1 VPDIAQEISDIEKI
15 RDRMYRRLVSAI
27 DYELNQIAQ
36 LRHRPVMK
44 DPMVMVTTR
53 RDEIKTFRDRSVRG
67 FASLLEIEKKELK
80 GVRAHLRSL
89 SPQSTM
95 DRGYSVVQLSDGSIL
110 RDATKLKTGAVLRIR
125 AAKGETSATVNDK

>member
-1 VPDIAQEISDIEKI
+1 
-15 RDRMYRRLVSAI
+15 MYRRLVSTI

-36 LRHRPVMK
+36 LRNRPVMK

-53 RDEIKTFRDRSVRG
+53 RDEIKAFRDRSIRG